1 MKKILYYLPSIIF
14 NFVELLIIYIAGLC
28 LRISTIQIVLIFMSF
43 VLIRTI
49 LGGQLHYK
57 DWYKCSIWS
66 ILVFM
71 SFFLL
76 AKVNITISLI
86 LVIFSGMILTTK
98 GNIKIEGN

>member
-14 NFVELLIIYIAGLC
+14 NFVELLIIYISGLC
-28 LRISTIQIVLIFMSF
+28 LKISAIQIIIIFMSF

-57 DWYKCSIWS
+57 AWYKCSTWS

-76 AKVNITISLI
+76 AKVNIAISLA
-86 LVIFSGMILTTK
+86 LAIFSGMILTTK